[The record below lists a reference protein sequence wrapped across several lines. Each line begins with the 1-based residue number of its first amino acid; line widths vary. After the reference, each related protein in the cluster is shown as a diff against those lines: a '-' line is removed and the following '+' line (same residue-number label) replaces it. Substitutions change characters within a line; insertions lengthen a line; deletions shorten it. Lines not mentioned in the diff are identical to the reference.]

1 MEITAITAF
10 PRQVKLKTPFKLALG
25 ELRDITTLIIKIE
38 TDDGVTGYGEA
49 SPYAP
54 VNGETNETEQAAL
67 PVFVNA
73 LTGCDPRNLEQV
85 HARMDVVM
93 AGHTAL
99 KCGIDTACSDILGKA
114 ASLPL
119 WQLLGGHS
127 HIVTTD
133 ITIPIGTPAQMV
145 VSARTYVAAGFT
157 ALKLKAGDNEAA
169 DIAAIN
175 AVCAAVGP
183 TISVKVD
190 ANQAWTVSQTLRIA
204 AQLRAPNLIAIEQ
217 PVPDWQLLS
226 LPLLRAQ
233 SPVALMLDESIH
245 NAHDAADAIR
255 LNAADL
261 INIKLAKSGGLFGA
275 AAIDATAAAAGVPCM
290 VGCNAET
297 RLGTAASA
305 HFIAAHENVHYGDID
320 SFMLLAETVWLS
332 GGFTADG
339 PTLTLSDRP
348 GLGVDVRL

>member
-133 ITIPIGTPAQMV
+133 ITIPIGTPTQMV
-145 VSARTYVAAGFT
+145 ASARTYVAAGFT

-233 SPVALMLDESIH
+233 SHVA
-245 NAHDAADAIR
+245 
-255 LNAADL
+255 
-261 INIKLAKSGGLFGA
+261 
-275 AAIDATAAAAGVPCM
+275 
-290 VGCNAET
+290 
-297 RLGTAASA
+297 
-305 HFIAAHENVHYGDID
+305 
-320 SFMLLAETVWLS
+320 
-332 GGFTADG
+332 
-339 PTLTLSDRP
+339 
-348 GLGVDVRL
+348 